1 MTLEFSK
8 KISENIDYKNKNIDL
23 LKATKTIFNE
33 NILFE
38 NCIIDKLD
46 FDNIKCK
53 KSITFKRCKFISY
66 FSLKNIKID
75 SNINFIECESETFIK
90 LFKIDS
96 KSEMFFEYFKSDKK
110 IEFTDL
116 NISKLHI
123 NNSTFDNLNIIANL
137 SNDINSLILKNI
149 EILNN
154 IYISK
159 IHNNSILKIIDI
171 KTNSLKFNTINFNQ
185 TAIFK
190 ITNSNLHFLQLK
202 LLKSNSKIFLQS
214 IDNLIDILQIDKI
227 FLNKTVYEN
236 NGGFYNNFIIKKD
249 LADTFVVDFTN
260 VSIDNLEI
268 DNNVYSFIEDDIYK
282 QNNIFIKDNYLQNF
296 NTLKILSKMFADN
309 YQYNL
314 QDLCFYHYKNFEY
327 QEKIKNTTTLLSKI
341 IFNINAFFGR
351 YFLGWGVKL
360 SNIFLSFLYIIIL
373 YFFVY
378 NIFLIYE
385 DTSFKFKNIIFQE
398 SVFNNFKASFLML
411 FGSFSDLELINNSIL
426 NYVMYS
432 EHLIGILM
440 LSLLTGTIIRKLVR

>member
-1 MTLEFSK
+1 MNLEFNK
-8 KISENIDYKNKNIDL
+8 KVFENIEYKNKEIDI
-23 LKATKTIFNE
+23 LKSTKVIFYE

-38 NCIIDKLD
+38 DCIINKIN
-46 FDNIKCK
+46 FDEIKCK

-75 SNINFIECESETFIK
+75 SNINFIECESETLIK
-90 LFKIDS
+90 IFKVNS
-96 KSEMFFEYFKSDKK
+96 KSEIFFEYFKSDKK

-116 NISKLHI
+116 NIVKLHI
-123 NNSTFDNLNIIANL
+123 NNSTFDNLNIVANL

-149 EILNN
+149 EVLNN

-159 IHNNSILKIIDI
+159 IHNNSILKVIDT
-171 KTNSLKFNTINFNQ
+171 KTNSLKFNTINLNQ
-185 TAIFK
+185 EAIFQV
-190 ITNSNLHFLQLK
+190 TNSNLHFLQLK
-202 LLKSNSKIFLQS
+202 FLKSDTKIFLQL

-227 FLNKTVYEN
+227 FLNETVFEN

-249 LADTFVVDFTN
+249 LVDTFVIDFTN
-260 VSIDNLEI
+260 ISINNLEI
-268 DNNVYSFIEDDIYK
+268 DNNVYSFIEDDIYE

-296 NTLKILSKMFADN
+296 NTLKMLSKMFADN

-327 QEKIKNTTTLLSKI
+327 KEKIKNSTTFLSRMMYKL
-341 IFNINAFFGR
+341 NAFFGR

-373 YFFVY
+373 YFLIY
-378 NIFLIYE
+378 NIFLIYG

-398 SVFNNFKASFLML
+398 SIFKL
-411 FGSFSDLELINNSIL
+411 FFRFRID
-426 NYVMYS
+426 
-432 EHLIGILM
+432 
-440 LSLLTGTIIRKLVR
+440 K